1 MPVGGVRKICVGVGA
16 SLEGEKVPD
25 EDIVNT
31 NVVRMISKRKAQST
45 VLLFLLGREWEQQ
58 IAVDKIYSR

>member
-1 MPVGGVRKICVGVGA
+1 MCVGVGA
-16 SLEGEKVPD
+16 SLEGEKVLD

-31 NVVRMISKRKAQST
+31 NVVGVISKRKARST

-58 IAVDKIYSR
+58 TAVDKIYSR

>member
-1 MPVGGVRKICVGVGA
+1 M
-16 SLEGEKVPD
+16 EGEKVPD

-58 IAVDKIYSR
+58 TAVDKIYSR